1 MKPLLKTAGVIA
13 LTMSAAACGAS
24 KTEAAYTP
32 QQVAEVP
39 APVEADA
46 TAGPAERQAFQLA
59 SGEFEASD
67 LIGASVH
74 NAAGE
79 EIANVADI
87 RLAEDGVAPMIVL
100 RDGGVAGAGGE
111 LHTIGFQDA
120 TIVPDPDT
128 SGDEPN
134 LMVQFTGETLKT
146 LPVFE
151 QPEADDYSLV
161 SEMMGTNATITSSG
175 ETARIHDIVLTNTG
189 EARFA
194 VISPDVLN
202 PQQIVV
208 NANSVLVSQGDTDG
222 ELALDL
228 TAQDLAVAPE
238 YPRE

>member
-1 MKPLLKTAGVIA
+1 MKPLLMTAGVIA
-13 LTMSAAACGAS
+13 LTMSAASCGAS
-24 KTEAAYTP
+24 KTETTYTP

-39 APVEADA
+39 APFEADV
-46 TAGPAERQAFQLA
+46 TAGPAERQTFQLA
-59 SGEFEASD
+59 SGEFAGSD

-74 NAAGE
+74 IAAGE

-87 RLAEDGVAPMIVL
+87 RLAEVGLEPMIIL
-100 RDGGVAGAGGE
+100 RDGGVAGE

-128 SGDEPN
+128 SGDAPN
-134 LMVQFTGETLKT
+134 LMVQFSGQTLKT

-151 QPEADDYSLV
+151 QPKADDYTFA

-194 VISPDVLN
+194 VISPVVLN
-202 PQQIVV
+202 PEQIVV
-208 NANSVLVSQGDTDG
+208 NANSILVSQGG
-222 ELALDL
+222 RMA
-228 TAQDLAVAPE
+228 
-238 YPRE
+238 R